1 MVRDNDDS
9 RAGGFS
15 GNIGG
20 IIGVTIGGVV
30 ALILLVLFLFF
41 GCRRYRRRVT
51 PNSSVES
58 ILPSQ
63 SGLRRL
69 GSPQA
74 MAGQGDSGSDNS
86 NASRNILAAATS
98 LVGAVFGRKRN
109 TGTSSGSNSNNASNE
124 GLTSKE
130 KNTLS
135 RDVSK
140 RSGKSEATTLADG
153 GVMKGMEQ
161 QMEEGLSMSMCPPSY
176 GYASMAGVGVMLSPK
191 AAVAVRAGGNSDESL
206 TSGGKS
212 GSVSS
217 STHDVHD
224 GLDGSVTVRKRVS
237 LPGPRPKPGSTYRSS
252 RRHSSTPHIASR
264 EDAEPA
270 LTEEAGDGWVTE
282 FGEVSNLQEE
292 TRAGSAGN
300 LRGLWHRLSSGGPS
314 DRRRSAQ
321 TATTAHV
328 NSKSTLSINK
338 ATSSTSDVGYIH
350 NPFGSVESLADVLSP
365 AIAPTH
371 STTSPSSLLNPPP
384 AALTAPPSGATL
396 SSLASSSGAM
406 GSSAPIPV
414 LTFPRS
420 VTGNSYT
427 GPSSASSP
435 AGTMSGM
442 PVGTTLG
449 PFDRPSG
456 QQPIHPMQIQQDPQ
470 RPWPTFTLPPAPSP
484 ALTTRTLSDDGAS
497 VVRAE
502 GLLHPGLLGP
512 TGGLGLGVSGL
523 GVGSIQGGRSM
534 ASLRDHFDYSRPLGS
549 GLANAIAVSAA
560 PSQDGR
566 ASEVGEG
573 ARKSSGG
580 SGSSEEPVGAGA
592 VP

>member
-1 MVRDNDDS
+1 MVRGNDDS

-15 GNIGG
+15 RNIGS

-30 ALILLVLFLFF
+30 ALILLVIFLFF

-109 TGTSSGSNSNNASNE
+109 TATSFRSNSNNASDE
-124 GLTSKE
+124 GLNSKE

-176 GYASMAGVGVMLSPK
+176 GYASMAGVGVMLSPR
-191 AAVAVRAGGNSDESL
+191 AAATVRAGEKSDETL

-212 GSVSS
+212 GSGGSV
-217 STHDVHD
+217 TPEVHD

-270 LTEEAGDGWVTE
+270 VAEEAGDGWVTE

-321 TATTAHV
+321 TTTTPHV
-328 NSKSTLSINK
+328 NSKSTLSIDK

-350 NPFGSVESLADVLSP
+350 NPFGSVESLADVLPP
-365 AIAPTH
+365 AILPTH
-371 STTSPSSLLNPPP
+371 NTTSPSSLLNPPP

-406 GSSAPIPV
+406 GSSSAPIPV

-435 AGTMSGM
+435 AGTISGM
-442 PVGTTLG
+442 PMGTTLG

-456 QQPIHPMQIQQDPQ
+456 QQPIHPMQIQQSPQ

-502 GLLHPGLLGP
+502 GLLHPGLLSP

-523 GVGSIQGGRSM
+523 GAGSIHGGRSM

-549 GLANAIAVSAA
+549 GLANAITVSAA

-573 ARKSSGG
+573 ASKSSGG
-580 SGSSEEPVGAGA
+580 
-592 VP
+592 